1 VRRLNAQ
8 NPCTDIMSGNE
19 PVIFDRIPDDQRLI
33 EECSIYAQS
42 LAAFDAGISAD
53 PNENKV
59 ENVGRHADRAAAA
72 LEKITAISPK
82 TAEGLQA
89 KAGIVAMVIGDANGE
104 LQERDEKFFLSLAA
118 DVKTFLQ
125 PTIDEHAR
133 NTLERRGRRTLW
145 SSLTRG
151 RRAWHR

>member
-1 VRRLNAQ
+1 MAGKV
-8 NPCTDIMSGNE
+8 
-19 PVIFDRIPDDQRLI
+19 PVIFDPDDQRLI

-42 LAAFDAGISAD
+42 LAAFDAGVSAD

-72 LEKITAISPK
+72 LENIAAISAK

-89 KAGIVAMVIGDANGE
+89 KADVVAMVIEDAHGE
-104 LQERDEKFFLSLAA
+104 LQERDEKFFLSFAA
-118 DVKTFLQ
+118 DVKAFLQ
-125 PTIDEHAR
+125 STIDERAR
-133 NTLERRGRRTLW
+133 NSLERRGRRTLW

-151 RRAWHR
+151 RQAWRR

>member
-1 VRRLNAQ
+1 MA
-8 NPCTDIMSGNE
+8 GKE

-42 LAAFDAGISAD
+42 LAEFDEGVSAD
-53 PNENKV
+53 PKV

-72 LEKITAISPK
+72 LEKIAAISAK

-89 KAGIVAMVIGDANGE
+89 KAGIVAMVIGDAHGE

-118 DVKTFLQ
+118 DVKAFLQ
-125 PTIDEHAR
+125 PTIDERAR
-133 NTLERRGRRTLW
+133 NTHEKRGRRTLW
-145 SSLTRG
+145 TSLTRG
-151 RRAWHR
+151 RRAWRQ